1 MLAVAETAVASD
13 MDCKKRCSPA
23 MAEEKPGG
31 EAAEDALQEK
41 KAALPKK
48 KAALPK
54 KKAGLLVLQEKK
66 MYVAIVPLKKGGSDT
81 KLKIIECVRLCL
93 N

>member
-41 KAALPKK
+41 KV
-48 KAALPK
+48 ALPK

>member
-1 MLAVAETAVASD
+1 MLAVAETTAASD
-13 MDCKKRCSPA
+13 MDCKKRFSPA

-41 KAALPKK
+41 KV
-48 KAALPK
+48 ALPK